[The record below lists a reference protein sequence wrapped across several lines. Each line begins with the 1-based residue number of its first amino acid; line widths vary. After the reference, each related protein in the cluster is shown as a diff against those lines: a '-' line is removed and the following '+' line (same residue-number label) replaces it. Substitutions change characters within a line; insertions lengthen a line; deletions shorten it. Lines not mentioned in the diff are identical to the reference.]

1 MMRRFYSLFIVVTIL
16 IITPALVHAQYL
28 ISSGSVLEF
37 NILGGGARAAGM
49 GGAYLGLSEGEYSY
63 SWNPAGMISADDV
76 KLGVQLTS
84 FSDKLKSSDASVSF
98 IHNEVVIQAQEVK
111 REHFSLNFGGF
122 VAPFEFMEREWAI
135 GGGYRNVFDMI
146 SEYEVRGF
154 DSTKNTYTQDRG
166 VDAVSAAIAG
176 KIIEGISLGVT
187 ANTYLRNS
195 ESNYY
200 AGADALFMDQSG
212 NISVLDTWVNINTH
226 YSGFNFDIGVF
237 GDFGIIKGGGV
248 IHTPFDLR
256 EEAKRSRYYF
266 VPPVPI
272 GEVDRVTLKYNMPF
286 SYSIGIAAMPVED
299 LTLAIDFD
307 SRPMSKVDVKVDWEQ
322 VLYPDTVLDPE
333 WEDVNQFRIGAE
345 YIMDAGFADVPVR
358 AGFRN
363 EPSTTKELTSRTWN
377 TADGTWTNERGDQ
390 ISTNILAFGTGIHFE
405 RIWFDLAYQFGSSS
419 YNRTEEY
426 LAPQTFEIKRDYSR
440 LFISAGMYF

>member
-1 MMRRFYSLFIVVTIL
+1 MRRFYSLFFVLTIL
-16 IITPALVHAQYL
+16 IITPALVHAQY
-28 ISSGSVLEF
+28 IFSSGSVLEF
-37 NILGGGARAAGM
+37 NTLGGGARAAGM

-63 SWNPAGMISADDV
+63 SWNPAGMLSADDV

-84 FSDKLKSSDASVSF
+84 FSDKFNSFRASVSY
-98 IHNEVVIQAQEVK
+98 IHNEANIQALERK

-146 SEYEVRGF
+146 DEWETPGF
-154 DSTKNTYTQDRG
+154 DGTRNTYTQDRG
-166 VDAVSAAIAG
+166 VDAASAAIAG

-187 ANTYLRNS
+187 ANAYLRNS
-195 ESNYY
+195 ESNLYY
-200 AGADALFMDQSG
+200 GAGILLIDQAGDST
-212 NISVLDTWVNINTH
+212 ILDGWNNINTH
-226 YSGFNFDIGVF
+226 YSGFNYDIGVF

-248 IHTPFDLR
+248 IHTPFDL
-256 EEAKRSRYYF
+256 EERAKLSQYIF
-266 VPPVPI
+266 LPPVPV
-272 GEVDRVTLKYNMPF
+272 GFVDRLTINYNMPL
-286 SYSIGIAAMPVED
+286 SYSLGIAAMPVEN

-307 SRPMSKVDVKVDWEQ
+307 SRPMSKVDVKIDWEQ
-322 VLYPDTVLDPE
+322 TIVEDSDFDAE

-345 YIMDAGFADVPVR
+345 YILDAGFADVPVR

-363 EPSTTKELTSRTWN
+363 EPSTGKELVSITYDVTDS
-377 TADGTWTNERGDQ
+377 TWTQEIGDQ
-390 ISTNILAFGTGIHFE
+390 ISTNIISFGTGLQFE
-405 RIWFDLAYQFGSSS
+405 RIWFNLAYQFGSSS
-419 YNRTEEY
+419 YNSTVEY